1 MPQHETWLRHDDAI
15 EKRIGARVKEAR
27 LNKKLT
33 QAELAEAIDKAFET
47 ISNIER
53 GKTYPN
59 FQTLWDISLI
69 VGVPLRDFFDADV
82 SAGGETTGER
92 QSMLLKLHHLAGALD
107 DDDLSLWQKLV
118 ETILNERQDKS

>member
-1 MPQHETWLRHDDAI
+1 MIAPMTLQLK
-15 EKRIGARVKEAR
+15 KRIGARVKEAR

-59 FQTLWDISLI
+59 FQTLWDISQI
-69 VGVPLRDFFDADV
+69 VGVPLRDFFDQEVTAD
-82 SAGGETTGER
+82 GEGAGER
-92 QSMLLKLHHLAGALD
+92 QSLLLKLHHVAGSLN
-107 DDDLSLWQKLV
+107 DDDLSLWIKLG
-118 ETILNERQDKS
+118 ETVLKEQRVKS

>member
-1 MPQHETWLRHDDAI
+1 MIAPMTLQLK
-15 EKRIGARVKEAR
+15 KRIGARVKEAR

-59 FQTLWDISLI
+59 FQTLWDISQV

-82 SAGGETTGER
+82 SAGGEGAGER
-92 QSMLLKLHHLAGALD
+92 QSMLLKLHHVAGSLD
-107 DDDLSLWQKLV
+107 DNDLSLWIKLG
-118 ETILNERQDKS
+118 EAILSERRANS

>member
-1 MPQHETWLRHDDAI
+1 MIAPMTLQLK
-15 EKRIGARVKEAR
+15 KRIGARVKEAR

-82 SAGGETTGER
+82 TAGGEGTGER

-107 DDDLSLWQKLV
+107 DDDLSLWLKLG
-118 ETILNERQDKS
+118 ETILNERRS